1 VITTPGPFRR
11 ARRPEQ
17 VQLRRES
24 ILRAAQSL
32 LEGRRVDDVS
42 LRELGDEV
50 GLAMSNV
57 LRYFDSREA
66 VFLEVLD
73 AAWRSWLDPL
83 EPALRDSVRGQR
95 IAGPT
100 RARRVA
106 AVLAES
112 LIERPLLCELFS
124 VQVAVLERKISLD
137 YARDFKRRV
146 FSHHDRLAAVLRQAL
161 PTLADPSSRHCARMV
176 VALTAGLWPYS
187 HPIPAVATALS
198 ELGQPQADDYFRA
211 TLRSAL
217 EYQLIGAGLDNA

>member
-1 VITTPGPFRR
+1 MTTPGTFRR

-24 ILRAAQSL
+24 ILRAAKSL

-83 EPALRDSVRGQR
+83 EPALRESVRGVR

-100 RARRVA
+100 R
-106 AVLAES
+106 
-112 LIERPLLCELFS
+112 PGGW
-124 VQVAVLERKISLD
+124 
-137 YARDFKRRV
+137 
-146 FSHHDRLAAVLRQAL
+146 LRCW
-161 PTLADPSSRHCARMV
+161 PSR
-176 VALTAGLWPYS
+176 
-187 HPIPAVATALS
+187 
-198 ELGQPQADDYFRA
+198 
-211 TLRSAL
+211 
-217 EYQLIGAGLDNA
+217 